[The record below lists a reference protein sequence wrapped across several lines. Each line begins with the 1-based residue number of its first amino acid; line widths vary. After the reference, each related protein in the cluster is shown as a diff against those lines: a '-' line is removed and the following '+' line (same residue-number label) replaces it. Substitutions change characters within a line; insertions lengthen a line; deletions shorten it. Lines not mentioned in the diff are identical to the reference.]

1 MTRPPLRVGL
11 IGLGAVAG
19 PLVEQWRTGGF
30 PDNVDF
36 VGALVRTP
44 RHDAGLPT
52 ATDIDGF
59 LAFAPDYIVEGAG
72 HGAVQA
78 HVGPLLAAGKE
89 VAVTSIGAL
98 IDDDLRARLL
108 DAAEAGGGRLILPS
122 AGIGALDMLAA
133 MAEGGVERATVT
145 VRKPPEAWL
154 GTPGE
159 DLVDLMALTEPA
171 TLFDGS
177 VRDGAPHYPGNVN
190 ISAAAAFA
198 GAGLDKTRLVIVAD
212 PTIQNHLIELEAE
225 GAAGRLA
232 FTEDM
237 RPHPDNPKTGVIV
250 AMALAK
256 TIRQRAGR
264 FVVGA

>member
-1 MTRPPLRVGL
+1 MSQQLNVGL

-19 PLVEQWRTGGF
+19 PLVELYLAGGF
-30 PDNVDF
+30 PDNVRF
-36 VGALVRTP
+36 VGALVQRE
-44 RHDAGLPT
+44 RQDAPIPAVTTVEAL
-52 ATDIDGF
+52 
-59 LAFAPDYIVEGAG
+59 LALEPDYIVEGAG
-72 HGAVQA
+72 HGAVQS
-78 HVGPLLAAGKE
+78 HVGPLLRAGKE

-98 IDDDLRARLL
+98 IDDALRERLL
-108 DAAEAGGGRLILPS
+108 AAATAGDGKLILPS
-122 AGIGALDMLAA
+122 AGIGALDMLAG
-133 MAEGGVERATVT
+133 MAEGGVDHATVT

-159 DLVDLMALTEPA
+159 QLVDLMRLTAPA

-177 VRDGAPHYPGNVN
+177 VREGAPHYPGNVN

-198 GAGLDKTRLVIVAD
+198 GAGLDKTRLVIIAD
-212 PTIQNHLIELEAE
+212 PTIQNHVIDLEAI
-225 GAAGRLA
+225 GAAGSISFR
-232 FTEDM
+232 EDM

>member
-1 MTRPPLRVGL
+1 MTETLKVGL
-11 IGLGAVAG
+11 IGLGAVSG
-19 PLVEQWRTGGF
+19 PLVEQWRAGGF
-30 PDNVDF
+30 PKNVEF
-36 VGALVRTP
+36 VGALVQRP
-44 RHDAGLPT
+44 RDDAPIP
-52 ATDIDGF
+52 AVTDMGAF
-59 LAFAPDYIVEGAG
+59 LALGPDYVVEGAG
-72 HGAVQA
+72 HAAVRA
-78 HVGPLLAAGKE
+78 HVETLLRAGKE
-89 VAVTSIGAL
+89 VAITSIGAI
-98 IDDDLRARLL
+98 IDDPLRERLL
-108 DAAEAGGGRLILPS
+108 AAAEAGGGKLILPS
-122 AGIGALDMLAA
+122 AGIGALDMLAG
-133 MAEGGVERATVT
+133 MAEGGVDRATVT

-212 PTIQNHLIELEAE
+212 PTIQNHLIELEAF
-225 GAAGRLA
+225 GTAGRLA

-256 TIRQRAGR
+256 TIRQRASS

>member
-1 MTRPPLRVGL
+1 MSDRLKVGL

-19 PLVEQWRTGGF
+19 PLVARWRAGGF
-30 PDNVDF
+30 PANVAF
-36 VGALVRTP
+36 VGALVRQP
-44 RHDAGLPT
+44 RENPPLPI
-52 ATDIDGF
+52 ATDVRDF
-59 LAFAPDYIVEGAG
+59 LALAPDYVVEGAG
-72 HGAVQA
+72 HGAVRA
-78 HVGPLLAAGKE
+78 HVEALLKAGKE

-108 DAAEAGGGRLILPS
+108 AAAEAGGGKLILPA

-133 MAEGGVERATVT
+133 MAEGGVDRATVT

-159 DLVDLMALTEPA
+159 ALVDLMALSEPA
-171 TLFDGS
+171 VLFDGS
-177 VRDGAPHYPGNVN
+177 VREGAPHYPGNVN

-198 GAGLDKTRLVIVAD
+198 GAGLDRTRLVIVAD
-212 PTIQNHLIELEAE
+212 PTVTAHVIDLEAE
-225 GAAGRLA
+225 GAAGRLS
-232 FTEDM
+232 FREDM
-237 RPHPDNPKTGVIV
+237 RPSPENPKTGVIV

-264 FVVGA
+264 FVIGA

>member
-1 MTRPPLRVGL
+1 MTAPLRVGL
-11 IGLGAVAG
+11 IGLGAVSG
-19 PLVEQWRTGGF
+19 PLVEQWRAGGF
-30 PDNVDF
+30 PANVEF
-36 VGALVRTP
+36 VGALVR
-44 RHDAGLPT
+44 RARDDAPLPAVT
-52 ATDIDGF
+52 ETDAF
-59 LAFAPDYIVEGAG
+59 LALNPNYIVEGAG
-72 HGAVQA
+72 HAAVRS
-78 HVGPLLAAGKE
+78 HVETLLRAGKE

-98 IDDDLRARLL
+98 IDDALRERLL
-108 DAAEAGGGRLILPS
+108 AAAEAGGGKLILPS
-122 AGIGALDMLAA
+122 AGIGALDMLAG
-133 MAEGGVERATVT
+133 MAEGGVDRATVT

-159 DLVDLMALTEPA
+159 DLVDLMGLAEPA

-198 GAGLDKTRLVIVAD
+198 GAGLDRTRLVIVAD
-212 PTIQNHLIELEAE
+212 PTIQNHLIELEAY

-256 TIRQRAGR
+256 TIRQRASN